1 MLCRLT
7 VWMLLGAVCGCE
19 APPPSNPSAPP
30 AAEQKAQAATRSKQ
44 QISELSERCA
54 KTSRDQFRRDW
65 KDGIVPA
72 PDGQW
77 IAEFSHHY
85 NAKRRTCFYLL
96 TVIHSPHSSNQS
108 GASPSTVRAMLF
120 DIHSGEQ
127 YGEYL
132 GPAPVGASMAGLP
145 ATCRIEAMYCASQGE
160 WDVLLE
166 PYMGD

>member
-7 VWMLLGAVCGCE
+7 VLMLLGAVCACD
-19 APPPSNPSAPP
+19 APPGNPSAPP
-30 AAEQKAQAATRSKQ
+30 ATKPKAAAPKPSKQ
-44 QISELSERCA
+44 QLAELSEQCG

-65 KDGIVPA
+65 QDGIVSA

-77 IAEFSHHY
+77 IAEFGHHY
-85 NAKRRTCFYLL
+85 NAKQGTCFYLL
-96 TVIHSPHSSNQS
+96 TVIHAPDSSKQS
-108 GASPSTVRAMLF
+108 GASPGTVRAMLF

-132 GPAPVGASMAGLP
+132 GPAPLETSMAVSP
-145 ATCRIEAMYCASQGE
+145 ATCRLEAMYCASRRE
-160 WDVLLE
+160 WEVLLE